1 MDLKPHADTMSL
13 DGLSHGAAFRRL
25 DGARLRQVLYV
36 TLFPNL
42 LMSLHPDYLLVH
54 RLTPLAPDRTHVECT
69 WLFAPEAAEM
79 NDFDPSYAVEFWD
92 VTNREDW
99 AACEAVNRGLR
110 NRGYHPGPLSSRE
123 GTVYQWLGLLARSYL
138 GDGFV
143 VPQVPDSAP
152 RGSVSTAGRTAGDVG

>member
-13 DGLSHGAAFRRL
+13 DGRSYGAAFRRL

-79 NDFDPSYAVEFWD
+79 NDFDPGYAVEFWD

-99 AACEAVNRGLR
+99 GACEAVNRGLR
-110 NRGYHPGPLSSRE
+110 NRGYRPGPLSSWE

-143 VPQVPDSAP
+143 VPQVPDSEP
-152 RGSVSTAGRTAGDVG
+152 RGSVSTAGQTAGDVG